1 MNKQKR
7 ALALILCVGMIFVLF
22 ASSACIAHEAEHHC
36 AGEDC
41 EICECITWMEA
52 LLHSF
57 ALLGAALLLLFTLP
71 SFLRAFR
78 AEERLRAYAAPT
90 LVGWKVRLNNL
101 LNIGLQGFH
110 WNTRLKN
117 TVCEKTNT
125 VFSAFSH
132 EMPCIFIPN
141 FQKID

>member
-41 EICECITWMEA
+41 EICESIAQMEA

-57 ALLGAALLLLFTLP
+57 ALLGVMLYLLFTLL
-71 SFLRAFR
+71 SFHRVFHAWT
-78 AEERLRAYAAPT
+78 ALRAYAAPT
-90 LVGWKVRLNNL
+90 LVGWKVRLNN
-101 LNIGLQGFH
+101 
-110 WNTRLKN
+110 
-117 TVCEKTNT
+117 
-125 VFSAFSH
+125 
-132 EMPCIFIPN
+132 
-141 FQKID
+141 

>member
-7 ALALILCVGMIFVLF
+7 ALALILCVGIIFVLF

-41 EICECITWMEA
+41 EICESIAQMEA

-90 LVGWKVRLNNL
+90 LVGWKVRLNN
-101 LNIGLQGFH
+101 
-110 WNTRLKN
+110 
-117 TVCEKTNT
+117 
-125 VFSAFSH
+125 
-132 EMPCIFIPN
+132 
-141 FQKID
+141 